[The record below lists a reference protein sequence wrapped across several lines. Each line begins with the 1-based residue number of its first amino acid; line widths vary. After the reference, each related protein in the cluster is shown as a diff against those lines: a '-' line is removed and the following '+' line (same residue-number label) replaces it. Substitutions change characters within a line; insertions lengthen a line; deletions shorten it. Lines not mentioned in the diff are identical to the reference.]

1 MMRNVTLQITRD
13 EHGIIQACYIA
24 PSAEACYA
32 RMSPLGDV
40 GAKDDLRDLFA
51 RIDAIIEEASKPLII
66 PTGEFIGVDEAAK
79 VLLHETGYSK
89 WEVATEKDD
98 GISDQER
105 IDNTVEA
112 LRAFHCID
120 VSPPCKLEVKEWHR
134 ETNDRSQLWSIL
146 IASFPGGIFHETSS
160 GRISGEMRLART
172 IEEAVQALKF
182 WR

>member
-1 MMRNVTLQITRD
+1 MRNVTLQITRN
-13 EHGIIQACYIA
+13 EHGIIEAWYVA
-24 PSAEACYA
+24 PSAESCYA
-32 RMSPLGDV
+32 RMRPLGDV

-51 RIDAIIEEASKPLII
+51 RIDAIIVEASKPLTI

-79 VLLHETGYSK
+79 VLLHETGYSQ
-89 WEVATEKDD
+89 WAIATEDDD
-98 GISDQER
+98 GITDQER

-112 LRAFHCID
+112 LRAYHCLD

-134 ETNDRSQLWSIL
+134 EANDRSQLRSIL
-146 IASFPGGIFHETSS
+146 IACFPGGIFHETSS
-160 GRISGEMRLART
+160 GRISGEMRLAHT